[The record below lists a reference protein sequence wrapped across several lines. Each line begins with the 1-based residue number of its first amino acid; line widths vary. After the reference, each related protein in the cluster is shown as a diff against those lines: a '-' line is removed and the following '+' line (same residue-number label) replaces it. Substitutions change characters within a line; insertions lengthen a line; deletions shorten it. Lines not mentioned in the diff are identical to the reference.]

1 MEEAVKMLN
10 LAARL
15 ASRGAGRVE
24 PNPMVGAVIVRE
36 GRVIGMGH
44 HGKFGGLHAEREAI
58 ADARRR
64 GENPRGATIYVT
76 LEPCSHFGKQPPCV
90 DAVLEAGI
98 ARVVM
103 ARRDPNPVSA
113 GGLEKLEAAGV
124 KVEVCGESRAALD
137 ASAAFVKRVSTGL
150 PWVIAKWAQTIDGRV
165 ATRSGE
171 SKWISGPRAR
181 GRVHRIRSRVDAI
194 LTGMGTILADD
205 PMMTARRPDGTLR
218 SERRVARRVIADTD
232 LDLPVDTAIVR
243 SARQI
248 PVTVACAKELATA
261 AITAERRA
269 KLEAAGV
276 EIVGVRAGARGV
288 DLEELLRLLVVRHDV
303 SNVLVEAGPA
313 ILGSLF
319 DGGLVDEAVV
329 FVAPMLLGDEL
340 ARAAATGRIAET
352 LSAGI
357 HFSLKRARTLGSDVE
372 LTYRRRVSSSV

>member
-1 MEEAVKMLN
+1 MLN
-10 LAARL
+10 LAARI

-24 PNPMVGAVIVRE
+24 PNPMVGAVIVRD

-64 GENPRGATIYVT
+64 GEDPRGATIYVT

-113 GGLEKLEAAGV
+113 GGWEKLEGAGV
-124 KVEVCGESRAALD
+124 KVEVCGGSRAALD

-205 PMMTARRPDGTLR
+205 PMMTARRPDGTPR
-218 SERRVARRVIADTD
+218 SSRRVARRVIADTD

-243 SARQI
+243 SAKQI
-248 PVTVACAKELATA
+248 PVMVACAKELATA

-288 DLEELLRLLVVRHDV
+288 DLEELLRLLVERHDV
-303 SNVLVEAGPA
+303 TNVLVEAGPA

-319 DGGLVDEAVV
+319 DAGLVDEAVV

-352 LSAGI
+352 LSAGV

-372 LTYRRRVSSSV
+372 LTYRRRGA